1 MKNGD
6 VTVDNLLK
14 IDYNR
19 TSGEYTISVSASGL
33 GLGID
38 KISVSGVLKYD
49 SKSMTLTVT
58 SINFGAPITLDLTVK
73 LTAGTT
79 APVFP
84 KTTTDLFSIDEAG
97 AEDLMNKIMTGL
109 SDLGL
114 FGGNDS
120 DSDFDF

>member
-1 MKNGD
+1 
-6 VTVDNLLK
+6 
-14 IDYNR
+14 
-19 TSGEYTISVSASGL
+19 
-33 GLGID
+33 
-38 KISVSGVLKYD
+38 
-49 SKSMTLTVT
+49 MTLTVT

-97 AEDLMNKIMTGL
+97 TEDLMNKIMTGL